1 MLNDKKVAFL
11 FPGQGNIPKTLI
23 SSRIGKHLFS
33 IAEQNG
39 LLLRELVQDD
49 QLDLLSQTQYAQ
61 PMILIDSL
69 IREEKLRDRGLTP
82 AVVAGHSLGEYA
94 ALVSAGVLTAKD
106 ALCTVIERARLMAAI
121 KGGMVAVL
129 KLPIVDVRS
138 ICQSV
143 RGDVVIANY
152 NAPEQA
158 VISGGKAALRQATK
172 LVEQM
177 GGRAIPLRVSGAFHS
192 SAAVEA
198 EKKLAPTIGKLSFA
212 TPLIPVISSVS
223 GDPEC
228 DGVRL
233 KKLLLTQITS
243 CVRWVDVINSMTREG
258 VSYGVE
264 AGTSGVLPSLGRQI
278 TSQIKFFSFEEAL
291 HGRI

>member
-11 FPGQGNIPKTLI
+11 FPGQGKIPKTII
-23 SSRIGKHLFS
+23 SSRIGKRLFS

-39 LLLRELVQDD
+39 LSLRKLVQDN
-49 QLDLLSQTQYAQ
+49 QLAVLTQTEYAQ

-94 ALVSAGVLTAKD
+94 ALVSAGILTAED
-106 ALCTVIERARLMAAI
+106 ALCTVIERARLMTAI

-129 KLPIVDVRS
+129 KLPIVEVRS
-138 ICQSV
+138 ICKSV
-143 RGDVVIANY
+143 RGDLVIANC

-158 VISGGKAALRQATK
+158 VISGGKAALRQATE

-177 GGRAIPLRVSGAFHS
+177 GGRAIPLHVSGAFHS
-192 SAAVEA
+192 PAALGA
-198 EKKLAPTIGKLSFA
+198 EKKLAPTIAKLSFA
-212 TPLIPVISSVS
+212 TPLVPVISSVS

-233 KKLLLTQITS
+233 QKLLLTQITS

-258 VSYGVE
+258 VSCGVE
-264 AGTSGVLPSLGRQI
+264 AGTSRVLSNLGRQI
-278 TSQIKFFSFEEAL
+278 TSQINFLSFEEAL